1 MGYTPLGA
9 TNEPSSPFVL
19 AIATVAAIYVC
30 VESPVATM
38 PILSLTLLIHTG
50 FKPRRSM
57 ESEPDAEGDD
67 SRQLLSTE
75 SIKMMAES
83 VGVTSLSDDA
93 SARLSEDLEHRLK
106 EAIQDALKFARHSK
120 RKRLTCSDFD
130 HALSVKNV
138 EPLYGFDCA
147 EYVPFKHTSGGG
159 KELYYLEDKELDL
172 LDVINLPL
180 PHLPYDVSLRA
191 HWLAVEGV
199 QPAIPENPPSLSL
212 EDQKKQALALS
223 LPAPSD
229 TLTQSRELKF
239 DRKTKKKDEVGTGS
253 VGEWSKIRPLQAH
266 GLSMEQQL
274 YYREI
279 TEACIGLADSKR
291 QEALSSLSTDPG
303 LYQLLP
309 QLCNY
314 IVEGVKVNAAQRKL
328 NVLKH
333 LVKMVKALL
342 DNPAVSL
349 EKYLHEIIPVVLTC
363 LINKQ
368 LCLRP
373 EAEDHWG
380 LRDQAAKA
388 LIQICKKYSNTV
400 NGVQSRI
407 TRVLSQALQSGSQGL
422 AVHYGAVAGLTEL
435 GHETIVSLVLPQLRH
450 EGELIRQAQPITS
463 KAAEQVASSRLQ
475 SLLQRTC
482 APVLLGTRPASDT
495 QQMYQNDY
503 GHLGVVLYNQVKT
516 LWQNRNATLAG
527 GNATAPAGTVQA
539 TKLQSPPPLPPTTP
553 TATGRPTPLTLA
565 PPQLTVVKTSGGSA
579 GAVTAGKSLQAT
591 ITSPTI
597 AAALRL
603 ISQQQQQNAASSNV
617 NSPMTTIPASILSAM
632 ISNPGAA
639 QAVLASHF
647 GTVLASSSA
656 TSAIS
661 SVMASSSS
669 IATANSVVSDQNSN
683 VIPTEATTK
692 PEIT

>member
-1 MGYTPLGA
+1 
-9 TNEPSSPFVL
+9 
-19 AIATVAAIYVC
+19 
-30 VESPVATM
+30 
-38 PILSLTLLIHTG
+38 
-50 FKPRRSM
+50 M

-75 SIKMMAES
+75 SIKIVAEA

-106 EAIQDALKFARHSK
+106 ETIQDALKFMRHSK
-120 RKRLTCSDFD
+120 RKRLTCSDLD
-130 HALSVKNV
+130 HALSIKNV

-159 KELYYLEDKELDL
+159 KELYYLEEKELDL
-172 LDVINLPL
+172 LDMINLPL

-212 EDQKKQALALS
+212 EEQKKQALALA
-223 LPAPSD
+223 LPSQND
-229 TLTQSRELKF
+229 TLVQSRELKF
-239 DRKTKKKDEVGTGS
+239 DKKAKKKDEVGTGS
-253 VGEWSKIRPLQAH
+253 VGEWSKIKPLQAH

-291 QEALSSLSTDPG
+291 QEALSSLSSDPG

-314 IVEGVKVNAAQRKL
+314 VVEGVKVNAAQRKL

-333 LVKMVKALL
+333 LMKMAKALL

-349 EKYLHEIIPVVLTC
+349 EKYLHEIIPVVMTC

-380 LRDQAAKA
+380 LRDQAAKVLA
-388 LIQICKKYSNTV
+388 QICKKYSNTV
-400 NGVQSRI
+400 NSIQTRV
-407 TRVLSQALQSGSQGL
+407 TRVLSQALQNNTQGL
-422 AVHYGAVAGLTEL
+422 AVHYGAMAGLTEL
-435 GHETIVSLVLPQLRH
+435 GQETIISLVLPQLKL
-450 EGELIRQAQPITS
+450 EGELIRLGQPVTS
-463 KAAEQVASSRLQ
+463 KAAEQVAASRLQ

-482 APVLLGTRPASDT
+482 APVLLSTRLTTDT

-503 GHLGVVLYNQVKT
+503 GHLGIMLYNQVKT
-516 LWQNRNATLAG
+516 LWQNRNASSG
-527 GNATAPAGTVQA
+527 GGGGGGTGVQA
-539 TKLQSPPPLPPTTP
+539 TKLQSPPAITPTTS
-553 TATGRPTPLTLA
+553 RPTPLTLTS
-565 PPQLTVVKTSGGSA
+565 PQLTVVKAPTSA
-579 GAVTAGKSLQAT
+579 GTPIGKPLQAT

-603 ISQQQQQNAASSNV
+603 ISQQQQQNASSSNV
-617 NSPMTTIPASILSAM
+617 NSPMATIPASILSAM
-632 ISNPGAA
+632 INNPGAA

-647 GTVLASSSA
+647 GTVLASSSI
-656 TSAIS
+656 TSVTS
-661 SVMASSSS
+661 SVTVPASTPVS
-669 IATANSVVSDQNSN
+669 ATNSVASEQSSR
-683 VIPTEATTK
+683 ISPTEPTPK
-692 PEIT
+692 PDVT

>member
-1 MGYTPLGA
+1 
-9 TNEPSSPFVL
+9 
-19 AIATVAAIYVC
+19 
-30 VESPVATM
+30 
-38 PILSLTLLIHTG
+38 
-50 FKPRRSM
+50 M

-106 EAIQDALKFARHSK
+106 EAIQDALKFTRHSK

-212 EDQKKQALALS
+212 EEQKKQALALS
-223 LPAPSD
+223 LPAQND
-229 TLTQSRELKF
+229 TLAQSRELKF
-239 DRKTKKKDEVGTGS
+239 DRKTKKKDEAGTGS
-253 VGEWSKIRPLQAH
+253 VGEWSKIKPLQAH

-333 LVKMVKALL
+333 LMKMVKALL

-349 EKYLHEIIPVVLTC
+349 EKYLHEIIPVVITC

-388 LIQICKKYSNTV
+388 VVQICKKYSNTV
-400 NGVQSRI
+400 NGVQPRV
-407 TRVLSQALQSGSQGL
+407 TRVLSQALQSNTQGL
-422 AVHYGAVAGLTEL
+422 AVHYGAMAGLTEL
-435 GHETIVSLVLPQLRH
+435 GQETIVSLVLPQLRQ
-450 EGELIRQAQPITS
+450 EGELIRQAQPVTN
-463 KAAEQVASSRLQ
+463 KAAEQVAASRLQ

-482 APVLLGTRPASDT
+482 APVLLNTRPASDT

-503 GHLGVVLYNQVKT
+503 GHLGVMLYNQVKT
-516 LWQNRNATLAG
+516 LWQNRNAVVAG
-527 GNATAPAGTVQA
+527 STSTIQA
-539 TKLQSPPPLPPTTP
+539 AKVQSPPPSATTP
-553 TATGRPTPLTLA
+553 TASRPTPLTLA
-565 PPQLTVVKTSGGSA
+565 SPQLTVVKAPGSA
-579 GAVTAGKSLQAT
+579 GATTVGKPLQAT

-603 ISQQQQQNAASSNV
+603 ISQQQQQNASSNV

-656 TSAIS
+656 ASATS
-661 SVMASSSS
+661 SVMAPTTSSSS
-669 IATANSVVSDQNSN
+669 SSANAAPSGSAASGTVSDQNSS
-683 VIPTEATTK
+683 VSPTEPAPK
-692 PEIT
+692 PDVT

>member
-1 MGYTPLGA
+1 
-9 TNEPSSPFVL
+9 
-19 AIATVAAIYVC
+19 
-30 VESPVATM
+30 
-38 PILSLTLLIHTG
+38 
-50 FKPRRSM
+50 
-57 ESEPDAEGDD
+57 
-67 SRQLLSTE
+67 
-75 SIKMMAES
+75 MMAEA

-93 SARLSEDLEHRLK
+93 CARLSEDLEHRLK
-106 EAIQDALKFARHSK
+106 EAVQDAHKFMRHSK
-120 RKRLTCSDFD
+120 RKRLTCSDLD
-130 HALSVKNV
+130 HALSVKNI

-172 LDVINLPL
+172 LDVVSLPL

-223 LPAPSD
+223 LPQQNESLA
-229 TLTQSRELKF
+229 QSRELKF
-239 DRKTKKKDEVGTGS
+239 DKKAKKKEEGGTGS
-253 VGEWSKIRPLQAH
+253 VGEWSKIKPLQAH

-333 LVKMVKALL
+333 LVKMIKALL
-342 DNPAVSL
+342 DNPAISL
-349 EKYLHEIIPVVLTC
+349 EKYLHEIIPIVITC

-380 LRDQAAKA
+380 LRDQAAKVLA
-388 LIQICKKYSNTV
+388 QICKKYSNTV
-400 NGVQSRI
+400 NSIQPRA
-407 TRVLSQALQSGSQGL
+407 TRVLSQALQNSSQGL
-422 AVHYGAVAGLTEL
+422 AVHYGALAGLTEL
-435 GHETIVSLVLPQLRH
+435 GQETIASLVLPLLKQ
-450 EGELIRQAQPITS
+450 EGELIRQAQPVTS
-463 KAAEQVASSRLQ
+463 KAAEQVAASRLQ

-482 APVLLGTRPASDT
+482 APVLLNTRLASDT

-516 LWQNRNATLAG
+516 LWQNRNTGSTGMVG
-527 GNATAPAGTVQA
+527 GSSGGSGGSSQA
-539 TKLQSPPPLPPTTP
+539 AKVQSPPPLAVTTPTTP
-553 TATGRPTPLTLA
+553 SASRPAPLTLS
-565 PPQLTVVKTSGGSA
+565 PQLTVVKAPGSA
-579 GAVTAGKSLQAT
+579 GTTPVGKPLQAT

-603 ISQQQQQNAASSNV
+603 ISQQQQQNASSSV
-617 NSPMTTIPASILSAM
+617 SSPVATIPASILSAM
-632 ISNPGAA
+632 INNPSAA

-656 TSAIS
+656 APA
-661 SVMASSSS
+661 ASSTAAPPVSS
-669 IATANSVVSDQNSN
+669 IVTASGGTANTTLSDQNSH
-683 VIPTEATTK
+683 ISPTEPAPKTDVS
-692 PEIT
+692 